1 MEKLL
6 TTHYRAPRTKKHR
19 LSQDVER
26 SHDGK
31 KRGFASRDAES
42 TMPER
47 KIRPSKNLQP
57 DNESSQHSVNLRP
70 SVRRMRFGPGSS
82 PDMTSHIAPTPLAIE
97 DPSQQ
102 SDEPSGPR
110 AFVALKNTSFRWF
123 YLSMYGHFIP
133 MNMQMVIK
141 PWLAYALTGSYG
153 WAGWVTLAGAIPML
167 VLSPIG
173 GLLADRLPKQK
184 IIQIGQLLNGFN
196 SLYIFAMLALGMM
209 DVYHLIIAGVIHGAI
224 MPLMMPARQA
234 LIAQILGKEQLT
246 SGVALSGAGMAITRA
261 VAPPLMALGLFLIPG
276 DLVAGSTYVYL
287 VMAIAYFGAVF
298 ALMPVKGYPA
308 SVESGGRSLKAAFG
322 DIVQGF
328 QYARTNISVRSV
340 LVANFFIVI
349 FVMPFHT
356 LLAPFLENELQAD
369 ELTVGL
375 LYGLTGVGT
384 ILGSFLIG
392 NMLPKNRGKVL
403 VLAAAF
409 LSVIIAVLAIS
420 ESVLLTA
427 FVLLLSGL
435 PQAARQTLSN
445 VLVQS
450 YSSDEYRGRVSSLY
464 MMEFGFTMFGVF
476 LFGQIADIIGI
487 RAGLF
492 GTAIALLAVSL
503 LLIRARVAKLD

>member
-1 MEKLL
+1 
-6 TTHYRAPRTKKHR
+6 
-19 LSQDVER
+19 
-26 SHDGK
+26 
-31 KRGFASRDAES
+31 
-42 TMPER
+42 
-47 KIRPSKNLQP
+47 
-57 DNESSQHSVNLRP
+57 
-70 SVRRMRFGPGSS
+70 
-82 PDMTSHIAPTPLAIE
+82 
-97 DPSQQ
+97 
-102 SDEPSGPR
+102 
-110 AFVALKNTSFRWF
+110 
-123 YLSMYGHFIP
+123 
-133 MNMQMVIK
+133 
-141 PWLAYALTGSYG
+141 
-153 WAGWVTLAGAIPML
+153 
-167 VLSPIG
+167 
-173 GLLADRLPKQK
+173 
-184 IIQIGQLLNGFN
+184 
-196 SLYIFAMLALGMM
+196 
-209 DVYHLIIAGVIHGAI
+209 
-224 MPLMMPARQA
+224 
-234 LIAQILGKEQLT
+234 
-246 SGVALSGAGMAITRA
+246 MAITRA
-261 VAPPLMALGLFLIPG
+261 VAPPLMALGLFLVPG

-503 LLIRARVAKLD
+503 LLIRAKVAKLD